1 MSCRFPG
8 DSSPG
13 SACFTGPRNA
23 AATRSSTAPCAGLRA
38 GKPQAFFDDEFRTP
52 LDYRTA
58 ARALIRLAEVN
69 ASGIVHVSGTER
81 VSRFEL
87 MSRVARA
94 MGLDTRLVQANKQ
107 SDANFAE
114 PRPEDVS
121 LESSRLAELLPDLD
135 RTSIEASVADL

>member
-1 MSCRFPG
+1 MR
-8 DSSPG
+8 
-13 SACFTGPRNA
+13 PRLVL
-23 AATRSSTAPCAGLRA
+23 RPHCSGLRA
-38 GKPQAFFDDEFRTP
+38 GKPQAIFDDEFRTP

-87 MSRVARA
+87 MNRVAQA
-94 MGLDTRLVQANKQ
+94 MGLDTTLVQSNKQ

-135 RTSIEASVADL
+135 RTSIEEAIRLFQD